1 MISLDDFLKAN
12 KMVPLGALKCN
23 KAKELAELL
32 DSKALDYVHLNECRV
47 LIEDPKLEIV
57 IFTIE
62 VERSQKLIHAIKAIE
77 TIAVLFDPSD
87 KRTPEVL
94 ALREDFP
101 KVPHTNLRLFDKPIS
116 LCLYDRPYSEI
127 KHHWT
132 GTRFIKQLHRW
143 LSDTSSGRLH
153 GNDQPL
159 EPLFGGSKKLVLPKD
174 LIENPDSTKVFRLHG
189 VQVDGGYTLI
199 AENDYEGRN
208 QEIEFLA
215 TIMKCDTVE
224 HGIINRCPTSFKELH
239 DFVSPIGLDLL
250 STVREALN
258 KWLEEKDIVE
268 EKKIVM
274 AKRLL
279 LIVLFP
285 KTRTSGSN
293 IEATD
298 IYSFLC
304 CDPIS
309 KIGEEIGAWQ
319 MTNGIPGRILE
330 FSENSKATRNDG
342 TNLRIDL
349 CTTMFSFSKKMA
361 AELNGSSDTDEN
373 TICLIGTGALGS
385 QIFMNLIR
393 SGFGVWTLIDGD
405 ILLPHNLARHFLLR
419 FDVGYPK
426 AQNLARHANFM
437 LREKVVKDAIVGVV
451 GELSKKKDKIEEALN
466 SSNIILDCSAS
477 IAVSKYLT
485 KELETS
491 SRIISC
497 FLNPSGNDFVMLG
510 EDKNKEYPINA
521 IEMQYYRNIVTNT
534 RLNDHLYSK
543 DEGVRYSNSCRDI
556 SSTVPQDYFGMYSAI
571 GSKVFK
577 DIAIQEE
584 PFASIWHFDESRIAI
599 DRYSINIEKI
609 CKKKIGKWTLLI
621 DEFFIKK
628 VKRFRSERLPNETG
642 GILIGSFDLEY
653 HIIYIVDS
661 VLSPPDS
668 EEWPMTYVRG
678 CEGLE
683 RKVSRIQKLTLNNLE
698 YVGEWHSHP
707 DGHDCMPSTNDRI
720 AFSWLIEL
728 MKIEGLPAIMLIVG
742 DENSSFYIEN
752 M

>member
-1 MISLDDFLKAN
+1 MISLDDCLKAN
-12 KMVPLGALKCN
+12 KKVLLHDLKCN

-32 DSKALDYVHLNECRV
+32 DSKALDYIHLNECRV
-47 LIEDPKLEIV
+47 SIEAPRFEIV
-57 IFTIE
+57 VFTIE
-62 VERSQKLIHAIKAIE
+62 VERSQELIHAIKAVE
-77 TIAVLFDPSD
+77 TIAVSFDPSD
-87 KRTPEVL
+87 NHTPEVL

-101 KVPHTNLRLFDKPIS
+101 KVPHTNLRLLNKPMS

-132 GTRFIKQLHRW
+132 ATRFVKQVHRW

-159 EPLFGGSKKLVLPKD
+159 EPLFGGSKTKLVLPRD
-174 LIENPDSTKVFRLHG
+174 LIENPDSTKVFQLYA
-189 VQVDGGYTLI
+189 VQVDDGYTLI
-199 AENDYEGRN
+199 AENDYKGPN

-215 TIMKCDTVE
+215 TIMKCNTVE
-224 HGIINRCPTSFKELH
+224 HGIINRRPISLKELH

-250 STVREALN
+250 ST
-258 KWLEEKDIVE
+258 LEGTLIRRFE
-268 EKKIVM
+268 EKKIVNLLR
-274 AKRLL
+274 KKLL

-309 KIGEEIGAWQ
+309 KIGEEIGVWQ
-319 MTNGIPGRILE
+319 MNNGIPGRILK
-330 FSENSKATRNDG
+330 SSGNSQTTRNDG

-393 SGFGVWTLIDGD
+393 SGFGVWTLIDED
-405 ILLPHNLARHFLLR
+405 ILLPHNLAKHFLLR
-419 FDVGYPK
+419 FNVGYPK
-426 AQNLARHANFM
+426 AQELAKYANFM

-451 GELSKKKDKIEEALN
+451 GELSKKKDRIKKALN

-477 IAVSKYLT
+477 IAVSKYLA
-485 KELETS
+485 KESEIS

-510 EDKNKEYPINA
+510 EDKNKEYPINV

-571 GSKVFK
+571 GSKFFK
-577 DIAIQEE
+577 DIAIQGE

-609 CKKKIGKWTLLI
+609 YKKKIGKWTLFT
-621 DEFFIKK
+621 DEFFIQK

-653 HIIYIVDS
+653 NIIYIIDS

-683 RKVSRIQKLTLNNLE
+683 REVSRIQKLTLNNLE

-707 DGHDCMPSTNDRI
+707 DVHDCMPSTNDHI

-742 DENSSFYIEN
+742 DENNSFYVEN

>member
-12 KMVPLGALKCN
+12 KKVPLYDLKCN

-32 DSKALDYVHLNECRV
+32 DSKALDYIHLNECRV

-62 VERSQKLIHAIKAIE
+62 VERSQKLIHAIKAVE
-77 TIAVLFDPSD
+77 TIAVLFYPSD

-101 KVPHTNLRLFDKPIS
+101 RVPHTNLRLFDKPIS

-132 GTRFIKQLHRW
+132 ATRFVKQLHRW

-159 EPLFGGSKKLVLPKD
+159 EPLFEGSKIKLVLPRD
-174 LIENPDSTKVFRLHG
+174 LIENPDSTEVFQLHA
-189 VQVDGGYTLI
+189 VQVDGGDTLI

-208 QEIEFLA
+208 QGIEFLA
-215 TIMKCDTVE
+215 TIMKCNAVE
-224 HGIINRCPTSFKELH
+224 HGIINRRPTSFKELH

-250 STVREALN
+250 STLRGTLN
-258 KWLEEKDIVE
+258 RRSQEKGIVDLLD
-268 EKKIVM
+268 
-274 AKRLL
+274 KRLL

-309 KIGEEIGAWQ
+309 KIGEEIGVWQ
-319 MTNGIPGRILE
+319 MNNGIPGTILE
-330 FSENSKATRNDG
+330 SSGSSQTTRNDG

-361 AELNGSSDTDEN
+361 AKLSGSSDTDEN

-437 LREKVVKDAIVGVV
+437 LREKVVKDVIVADV
-451 GELSKKKDKIEEALN
+451 GELSKKKDKIKEALN
-466 SSNIILDCSAS
+466 SSNIILDCSTS
-477 IAVSKYLT
+477 TAVLKYLA
-485 KELETS
+485 KESEIS

-510 EDKNKEYPINA
+510 EDKNKEYPINV
-521 IEMQYYRNIVTNT
+521 IEMQYYRNIVTNA

-543 DEGVRYSNSCRDI
+543 DEAVRYGNSCRDI

-571 GSKVFK
+571 GSKFFK

-609 CKKKIGKWTLLI
+609 YKEKIGKWTLFI
-621 DEFFIKK
+621 DEFFIQK
-628 VKRFRSERLPNETG
+628 VRRFRSERLPNETG
-642 GILIGSFDLEY
+642 GILIGSFDLKY
-653 HIIYIVDS
+653 NIIYIIDS

-668 EEWPMTYVRG
+668 QEWPMTYVRG
-678 CEGLE
+678 CEGLRRE
-683 RKVSRIQKLTLNNLE
+683 VSRIQKLTLNNLG

-742 DENSSFYIEN
+742 DKNNSFYIEN

>member
-12 KMVPLGALKCN
+12 KKVPLGALKCN

-32 DSKALDYVHLNECRV
+32 DSKALDYIHLNECRV
-47 LIEDPKLEIV
+47 LIEEPKFEIV

-62 VERSQKLIHAIKAIE
+62 VERSQEIAHDIKAVE

-87 KRTPEVL
+87 KCTPEVF

-132 GTRFIKQLHRW
+132 ATRFVKQLHRW
-143 LSDTSSGRLH
+143 LSETSSGQLH
-153 GNDQPL
+153 GIDQPL
-159 EPLFGGSKKLVLPKD
+159 EPLFEESKIKLVLPRD
-174 LIENPDSTKVFRLHG
+174 LIENPDLTGLLQLRG
-189 VQVDGGYTLI
+189 VEVDGAYMLI
-199 AENDYEGRN
+199 AENDYKGQN
-208 QEIEFLA
+208 QETEFLA
-215 TIMKCDTVE
+215 SIIKCPTVE
-224 HGIINRCPTSFKELH
+224 HGIINRRPISFKELH

-250 STVREALN
+250 STLREMLN
-258 KWLEEKDIVE
+258 KWLK
-268 EKKIVM
+268 EKKIVNLLD
-274 AKRLL
+274 KRLL
-279 LIVLFP
+279 LIILFP

-309 KIGEEIGAWQ
+309 KIGEEIGEWQ
-319 MTNGIPGRILE
+319 MNNGIPGGIIG
-330 FSENSKATRNDG
+330 FRNDG

-361 AELNGSSDTDEN
+361 AKLNALANKEEN
-373 TICLIGTGALGS
+373 VICLVGTGALGS

-426 AQNLARHANFM
+426 AQNLAQHANFM
-437 LREKVVKDAIVGVV
+437 LREKVVKDVIVGDV
-451 GELSKKKDKIEEALN
+451 GESSKKKGKIEEALN

-477 IAVSKYLT
+477 IAVSKYLA

-543 DEGVRYSNSCRDI
+543 DEVVRYSNSCRDI

-571 GSKVFK
+571 GSKFFK
-577 DIAIQEE
+577 DIAIQEKA
-584 PFASIWHFDESRIAI
+584 FASIWHFDESKIAI
-599 DRYSINIEKI
+599 DRYSIEIKKI
-609 CKKKIGKWTLLI
+609 YKEKIGKWTLFI
-621 DEFFIKK
+621 DEFFIQK

-642 GILIGSFDLEY
+642 GILIGSFDLKY
-653 HIIYIVDS
+653 NIIYVVDS

-678 CEGLE
+678 CEDLE
-683 RKVSRIQKLTLNNLE
+683 REVSRIQKLTLNNLE

-707 DGHDCMPSTNDRI
+707 DGHDCRPSINDRT

-742 DENSSFYIEN
+742 DENNSFYIEN

>member
-1 MISLDDFLKAN
+1 MICLDDFLKKN
-12 KMVPLGALKCN
+12 KKARLDDLKCN
-23 KAKELAELL
+23 KAKELAKLL
-32 DSKALDYVHLNECRV
+32 DSKALDYIHLNECRV
-47 LIEDPKLEIV
+47 LVEDPKLEIV

-62 VERSQKLIHAIKAIE
+62 VERSQELVHTIRNVE
-77 TIAVLFDPSD
+77 TIAVLFDPAD
-87 KRTPEVL
+87 KFTPEVF

-127 KHHWT
+127 KHYWT
-132 GTRFIKQLHRW
+132 ATRFIKQLHRW

-159 EPLFGGSKKLVLPKD
+159 EPLFEESKIKLVLPRD
-174 LIENPDSTKVFRLHG
+174 LIENPDSEEVVQLHG
-189 VQVDGGYTLI
+189 VQVDDGYTLI
-199 AENDYEGRN
+199 AENDYKGRN

-215 TIMKCDTVE
+215 TIIKCNSIE
-224 HGIINRCPTSFKELH
+224 HGVINRRPVSFKGLH

-250 STVREALN
+250 STLRETLN
-258 KWLEEKDIVE
+258 KWSG
-268 EKKIVM
+268 EKKI
-274 AKRLL
+274 ANLLDKRLL
-279 LIVLFP
+279 LVILFP
-285 KTRTSGSN
+285 KTRTSGSA

-319 MTNGIPGRILE
+319 MNNGMPGRILE
-330 FSENSKATRNDG
+330 FSGSSQTTRNDG

-349 CTTMFSFSKKMA
+349 CATMFSFSKKNA
-361 AELNGSSDTDEN
+361 AKLNGSLNADEN

-393 SGFGVWTLIDGD
+393 SGFGVWTLIDRD

-426 AQNLARHANFM
+426 AQNLAQHANFM
-437 LREKVVKDAIVGVV
+437 LRERVVKNVIVGDV
-451 GELSKKKDKIEEALN
+451 GGSSKEKDKIQEALK

-477 IAVSKYLT
+477 IAVSKYLA
-485 KELETS
+485 KESEIS

-497 FLNPSGNDFVMLG
+497 FLNPLGNDFVMLG

-521 IEMQYYRNIVTNT
+521 IEMQYYRNIITNV
-534 RLNDHLYSK
+534 RLNDHLHSK

-556 SSTVPQDYFGMYSAI
+556 SSTVPQDYFGMHSAI
-571 GSKVFK
+571 GSKFFK
-577 DIAIQEE
+577 DIATQEE
-584 PFASIWHFDESRIAI
+584 AFASIWHFDQSKVTI
-599 DRYSINIEKI
+599 DRYPIEINKI
-609 CKKKIGKWTLLI
+609 YKEKIGKWTLFV
-621 DEFFIKK
+621 DEFFIQK

-653 HIIYIVDS
+653 NIIHIVDS

-683 RKVSRIQKLTLNNLE
+683 REVSRIQKLTLNNLE

-707 DGHDCMPSTNDRI
+707 NGHDCKPSTNDGT
-720 AFSWLIEL
+720 AFSWLIDL
-728 MKIEGLPAIMLIVG
+728 MEIEGLPAIMLIVG
-742 DENSSFYIEN
+742 DKNSTFYIEN